1 MDLRRH
7 VSRAL
12 HQDHVATM
20 SLFARIETLLGNH
33 PPNRPPPRGDAAA
46 ARLLKDLIA
55 AIDTEIIPH
64 FAFEEE
70 SVFPLLAE
78 AGDREMGDH
87 LVAEHQAILPLARR
101 LREMAKN
108 MQAPGVADD
117 DWPQF
122 HATGAELIE
131 RVDSHIQ
138 KEEMGLLP
146 ALDDLLDEEADG
158 RLAIEFAARR

>member
-12 HQDHVATM
+12 HEDHAAAIA
-20 SLFARIETLLGNH
+20 LLARLEALIGGH
-33 PPNRPPPRGDAAA
+33 RPNQPPPAGDAAA

-55 AIDTEIIPH
+55 AVDTEIVPH

-78 AGDREMGDH
+78 AGDGEMQTH
-87 LVAEHQAILPLARR
+87 LVEEHLTILPLARR
-101 LREMAKN
+101 LAELAKG
-108 MQAPGVADD
+108 ARSVGIAAEA
-117 DWPQF
+117 WAQF
-122 HATGAELIE
+122 HAVAAELIE
-131 RVDSHIQ
+131 RLAAHVQ

-146 ALDDLLDEEADG
+146 VLDDLLDEEADG
-158 RLAIEFAARR
+158 RLAVEFAARR